1 MTLPGRAQ
9 AFHHTLACTFFD
21 QDRQD
26 SIASTKDE
34 QGRHRSAERNM
45 NRMYDDHKAQTER

>member
-9 AFHHTLACTFFD
+9 AFHRTLACTFFD